1 MKKAMHIALWILG
14 AATFIALAAFERIS
28 EGKTRIS
35 DVQISLIQPGGQ
47 LFLAEADI
55 LQVIKNEDDSL
66 LFRPITAINSTL
78 LEESL
83 ENHPFVADA
92 EVFSTLDGLLSV
104 QVKQKEAVARVIQSS
119 RHFYLDAE
127 GHPFPT
133 TVSYSAFVPVIS
145 GKIDS
150 TGLVNAYTT
159 LTTVNSTP
167 YFENYLAE
175 IHITANGEIELVP
188 RQGRHRVLLGSAEDI
203 ATKLAKLE
211 AFYKTVVTPQNL
223 DTWKTLNVAYSNQLV
238 STKYN

>member
-1 MKKAMHIALWILG
+1 MKRVLHIALWFLG
-14 AATFIALAAFERIS
+14 AATFVVLVAFERIS
-28 EGKTRIS
+28 EHKTRIS
-35 DVQISLIQPGGQ
+35 DVQINLIQPGGQ
-47 LFLAEADI
+47 LFLADEDI

-66 LFRPITAINSTL
+66 LFRPIAAINSTL

-145 GKIDS
+145 GTTDS
-150 TGLVNAYTT
+150 IGLFNAYTT
-159 LTTVNSTP
+159 LTSVNSAS
-167 YFENYLAE
+167 YFGNYLAE
-175 IHITANGEIELVP
+175 IHVTAKNEIELVP
-188 RQGRHRVLLGSAEDI
+188 RQGRHRVLLGPAEDI
-203 ATKLAKLE
+203 AAKLAKLE
-211 AFYKTVVTPQNL
+211 AFYRTVVTPQNL